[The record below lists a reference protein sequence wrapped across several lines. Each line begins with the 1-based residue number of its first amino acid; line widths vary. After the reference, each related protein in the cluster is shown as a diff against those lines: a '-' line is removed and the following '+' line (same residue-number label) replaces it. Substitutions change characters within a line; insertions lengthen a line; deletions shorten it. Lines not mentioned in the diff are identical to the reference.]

1 MKADIQNK
9 PSIKIHSE
17 EIRVLQRVFFA
28 LRVAK
33 ATIVPQLI
41 ASTAGVT
48 LKNRIRR
55 ELFGPG
61 PTNVPDSILEALSSP
76 TIGHLD
82 PAFLGIMDEV
92 GERLKYSF
100 QTDNPL
106 TFVLSAPGS
115 IGMEA
120 SFVNIVEPGDKVVV
134 CINGVFGGRMKDI
147 CERIGADVI
156 SLDFEWGTPVDP
168 AALAASLDDHEDVAV
183 VAFVHAETS
192 TGVRSDAAAIAAVA
206 KKHGCLTI
214 ADCVTSLGGVEL
226 NVDEWGLDI
235 AYSGS
240 QKCLSCV
247 PGLSPITFSPAAIDK
262 VKRRKSKV
270 PSWFCDISLLMSYYE
285 SGEKTRAYHHTAP
298 VNSLYAINEALRLVV
313 EETLPVRWARHAA
326 AAQTLYAS
334 LEAAGLE
341 MIVDP
346 DCRLAPLTLVRVP
359 DGVEDAA
366 VRTGLLND
374 RSIELGGGLGKFA
387 GKAWRI
393 GLMGENATE
402 ERATFIADAIVG
414 ALG

>member
-1 MKADIQNK
+1 MTNN
-9 PSIKIHSE
+9 IH
-17 EIRVLQRVFFA
+17 
-28 LRVAK
+28 
-33 ATIVPQLI
+33 
-41 ASTAGVT
+41 
-48 LKNRIRR
+48 R

-61 PTNVPDSILEALSSP
+61 PTNVPGSILEALSRP

-92 GERLKYSF
+92 SERLKHCF
-100 QTDNPL
+100 QTENPL

-120 SFVNIVEPGDKVVV
+120 SFVNLVEPGDKVVV

-147 CERIGADVI
+147 CERVGADVI
-156 SLDFEWGTPVDP
+156 ALDFEWGTPVDP
-168 AALAASLDDHEDVAV
+168 VALAEVLDRQQGVAV

-206 KKHGCLTI
+206 RQHGCLTI
-214 ADCVTSLGGVEL
+214 ADCVTSLAGVEL
-226 NVDEWGLDI
+226 NIDEWGLDV

-247 PGLSPITFSPAAIDK
+247 PGLSPITFSPAAIDR
-262 VKRRKSKV
+262 VRRRTSKV

-285 SGEKTRAYHHTAP
+285 SGEKSRAYHHTAP
-298 VNSLYAINEALRLVV
+298 VNSLFAINEALRLVV
-313 EETLPVRWARHAA
+313 EETLPTRWARHAA
-326 AAQTLYAS
+326 AAQQLYGS

-341 MIVDP
+341 MVVDP
-346 DCRLAPLTLVRVP
+346 ACRLAPLTLVRVP
-359 DGVEDAA
+359 DGVDDAA
-366 VRTGLLND
+366 VRAGLLND
-374 RSIELGGGLGKFA
+374 RNIELGGGLGKFA

-393 GLMGENATE
+393 GLMGENATS
-402 ERATFIADAIVG
+402 ERAEFIADAIIG